1 MFEKIYAEKRK
12 RLKADPDIELADL
25 LAARDEIAII
35 EKTSSSSVRK
45 NTRSSLNKVIIGA
58 VSVSQFD
65 WYCY

>member
-12 RLKADPDIELADL
+12 RLKADPDLELADL

-58 VSVSQFD
+58 VSVFKI
-65 WYCY
+65 CLK